1 MFERGGVPVV
11 HVDDAVAACVMAA
24 VAGDATR
31 SPGAA
36 VIDDAATVVQAL
48 AAARAEQSPLICLGD
63 RAPAGDAVKAVL
75 DASPSSAAH
84 WIAHGLRLAMASPR
98 GPVYLGASD
107 GWNASA
113 LPIATGVRPTGLP
126 APDVTSLDRAASFM
140 RSATRPVVV
149 VGADARDDA
158 AAAWL
163 RAFAE
168 ALPAP
173 VLATWKAK
181 GALADPHPLAFGV
194 VGSTEPARAVMAR
207 ADLVVALGLE
217 GAEWD
222 DVPPRVAVV
231 DAGPGAGDEGRA
243 ATTAVAGDVSAILA
257 DLGSRL
263 AGAHADWDVAEL
275 DRWKRRLDVRGSGP
289 GLLRTVALAREA
301 MPAGT
306 VAAFEQRLRP
316 GAVAW
321 DCVAPVDLHVPAR
334 ASVEGFAVP
343 AALAAALVR
352 PSVVTLAFTDAA
364 GLAAARAALA
374 AAERHGVALGVIV
387 TDSVVTDALLARSL
401 SRLLTE
407 RRPMVVA

>member
-1 MFERGGVPVV
+1 VSVV
-11 HVDDAVAACVMAA
+11 RVDDAIAGCVMAA
-24 VAGDATR
+24 VAGDVTR
-31 SPGAA
+31 SPGA
-36 VIDDAATVVQAL
+36 VVVDDAAAIVQAL

-75 DASPSSAAH
+75 DASSSSAAH

-107 GWNASA
+107 GWTAPA
-113 LPIATGVRPTGLP
+113 LPIATNVRPTAALSP
-126 APDVTSLDRAASFM
+126 EASALDRAASVI
-140 RSATRPVVV
+140 RRATRPVVV

-194 VGSTEPARAVMAR
+194 VGSTEPARAVMQR
-207 ADLVVALGLE
+207 ADLVVTLGLE
-217 GAEWD
+217 GAEWN
-222 DVPPRVAVV
+222 DVPPHATVV
-231 DAGPGAGDEGRA
+231 DAGPGAGGDGARA

-275 DRWKRRLDVRGSGP
+275 DRWKRRLDVRASGP

-306 VAAFEQRLRP
+306 VATFEQRLRP

-352 PSVVTLAFTDAA
+352 PSIVTLAFTDAA
-364 GLAAARAALA
+364 GLAAARATLA
-374 AAERHGVALGVIV
+374 AAERHEAALGVIV
-387 TDSVVTDALLARSL
+387 TDSAMTDALLARSL
-401 SRLLTE
+401 TRLLTE
-407 RRPMVVA
+407 RRPMVVGS